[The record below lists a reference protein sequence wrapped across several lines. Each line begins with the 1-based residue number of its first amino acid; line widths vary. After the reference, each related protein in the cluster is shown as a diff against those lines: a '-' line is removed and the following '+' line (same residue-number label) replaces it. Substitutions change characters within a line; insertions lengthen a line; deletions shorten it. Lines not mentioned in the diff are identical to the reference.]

1 MTEKEY
7 ENIHLLLKECKLS
20 DLHDFLLS
28 VSAPN
33 DPNYWYYKGYTLR
46 KLGKIDEAI
55 ESANKALFLDANFDL
70 AHFELGMIY
79 QSQGDYKKAIE
90 HIKKVV
96 DDFSEKT
103 TLPEKIDT
111 LNSLALTYKMAR
123 DTDNS
128 FKYYNLALEI
138 LAQEI

>member
-7 ENIHLLLKECKLS
+7 ENIHLLLKEGRLS

-28 VSAPN
+28 VSAHN

-46 KLGKIDEAI
+46 KLGKFDEAI
-55 ESANKALFLDANFDL
+55 ESANKALSLDTNFNL

-79 QSQGDYKKAIE
+79 QSNGDYKKAIE
-90 HIKKVV
+90 HITKVV
-96 DDFSEKT
+96 VSFSEQT

-111 LNSLALTYKMAR
+111 LNSLALTYKIAR
-123 DTDNS
+123 DTDN
-128 FKYYNLALEI
+128 
-138 LAQEI
+138 